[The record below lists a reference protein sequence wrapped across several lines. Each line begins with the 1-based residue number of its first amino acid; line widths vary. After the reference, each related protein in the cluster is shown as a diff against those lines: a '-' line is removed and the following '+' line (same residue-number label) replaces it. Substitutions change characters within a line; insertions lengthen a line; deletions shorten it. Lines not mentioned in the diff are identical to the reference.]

1 MVDSTGGEKP
11 ITQRS
16 GSSPDILESLRLIE
30 DLKFFLAT
38 APANWHE
45 NQVIRRYY
53 LNHDEGFVL
62 CVFWNNLYFITG
74 TDIVRCIVYKFEHFG
89 RKIIDRKKFEEGIF
103 SDLRNLKIGTDA
115 ILEAPRSEF
124 LEFLFKNSCLRTQKK
139 QKVFFWFNVPH
150 DKLTADA
157 LDRDLKKEKLG
168 QKATTVA
175 VNEPALLFSYDE
187 DKPFLN
193 QLEEHLKAQN
203 AKYKRDIQTP
213 ATVTISNGGGPPSN
227 TTNMSMPLI
236 SDKSSS
242 YSGIPNN
249 NSHYNHNNNNNHN
262 HHNNKPYALAKGP
275 VSEFNNTTNNNNS
288 ENYEFLGQ
296 ETPAHFKQSDEDE
309 DDFPLDYFQNP
320 TNNDDYI
327 QFDPNFQYSIYPTG
341 IPDDKPI
348 DFVVDPSILF
358 NGSTTPTTKLVFNEE
373 YLIEQT
379 VPLKAPP
386 LPPTIDA
393 GGGPMYMQPPPT
405 AGIVGPQLAY
415 HPPPSASK
423 YSYYFPYSSDYPQ
436 YPVSAKYQTSFPK
449 YSTLLQP
456 SQQQQSAT
464 GASTSSYPQDT
475 HVKHEY
481 EPLTKRKFHQQ
492 DQRNDPQGLYPEQE
506 VWPMAVPVTPMYP
519 PSAYPSHGADP
530 YLSVPM
536 NQPYLVYDGD
546 YHNPYMVSSP
556 MTKYVPQSA
565 NSGYRSGQPGGLQSQ
580 EPGNGQKKNRTVQS
594 QSQSQLL
601 SVPTAKRQQSRSIG
615 SGGGAIM
622 KKSETT
628 RSSSSF
634 GKLEKKA
641 MALEDVVQSKIAKTR
656 NQAANAASSS
666 IANDTNNELMIA
678 TPDSSAS
685 DTKLK

>member
-1 MVDSTGGEKP
+1 MSPPQGDSLPNSGALDLVAAKAMTHRNGGA
-11 ITQRS
+11 TN
-16 GSSPDILESLRLIE
+16 DILESLRLIE

-89 RKIIDRKKFEEGIF
+89 RKIIDRKKFEEGVF

-175 VNEPALLFSYDE
+175 VSDPALLFSYDE
-187 DKPFLN
+187 DKPFLY

-203 AKYKRDIQTP
+203 AKYKKDPTSP
-213 ATVTISNGGGPPSN
+213 SATSGFPPDSGSMQMPTIPQAQLPSDRSYGLHNGPNMAKNYP
-227 TTNMSMPLI
+227 TN
-236 SDKSSS
+236 
-242 YSGIPNN
+242 
-249 NSHYNHNNNNNHN
+249 
-262 HHNNKPYALAKGP
+262 ALSKGP
-275 VSEFNNTTNNNNS
+275 TSEFKNNP
-288 ENYEFLGQ
+288 ENYEFLNQ
-296 ETPAHFKQSDEDE
+296 ETPAQFKQSDEDE

-327 QFDPNFQYSIYPTG
+327 QFDPNFQYSIYPSG
-341 IPDDKPI
+341 IPDDKAI
-348 DFVVDPSILF
+348 DFVVDPSVLF

-379 VPLKAPP
+379 VPLKAPISS
-386 LPPTIDA
+386 TMDSS
-393 GGGPMYMQPPPT
+393 GPMYMQAPPT
-405 AGIVGPQLAY
+405 AGLVGPQLAY
-415 HPPPSASK
+415 HPPPSATN
-423 YSYYFPYSSDYPQ
+423 YSYYFPYTSEYPQ
-436 YPVSAKYQTSFPK
+436 YPVSAKYQTAFPK
-449 YSTLLQP
+449 YNALQQLQQLQQANY
-456 SQQQQSAT
+456 SQE
-464 GASTSSYPQDT
+464 T
-475 HVKHEY
+475 HIKNEY
-481 EPLTKRKFHQQ
+481 EQLQKRKFHSQ
-492 DQRNDPQGLYPEQE
+492 DFNNQRNDQGHFQYGQDQE

-519 PSAYPSHGADP
+519 GAPAYASHGGDP
-530 YLSVPM
+530 YMSIPV
-536 NQPYLVYDGD
+536 NQPYLVYDGE

-556 MTKYVPQSA
+556 MTKYVPQLA
-565 NSGYRSGQPGGLQSQ
+565 NPGYRSGQSGLQGL
-580 EPGNGQKKNRTVQS
+580 GNGQKKNRLTSGS
-594 QSQSQLL
+594 QTGPQLL
-601 SVPTAKRQQSRSIG
+601 TVPGNAAKKARSIG
-615 SGGGAIM
+615 TVGGVT
-622 KKSETT
+622 KKSQTAN
-628 RSSSSF
+628 SL
-634 GKLEKKA
+634 GNVEKKA
-641 MALEDVVQSKIAKTR
+641 TVLDEVVQSKIAKSR
-656 NQAANAASSS
+656 NLGTTKNENNNA
-666 IANDTNNELMIA
+666 LMIA

-685 DTKLK
+685 DSKLK